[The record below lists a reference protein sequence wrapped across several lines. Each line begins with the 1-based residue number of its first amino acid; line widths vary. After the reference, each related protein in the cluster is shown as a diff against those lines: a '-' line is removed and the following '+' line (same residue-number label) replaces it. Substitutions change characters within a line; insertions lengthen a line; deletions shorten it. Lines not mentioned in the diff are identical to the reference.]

1 MKNTT
6 ERDIKIK
13 DIPFL
18 NYCSIPSM
26 SRIRERECEE
36 LCVSKNRQV

>member
-26 SRIRERECEE
+26 SRIREIGN
-36 LCVSKNRQV
+36 VKNYV